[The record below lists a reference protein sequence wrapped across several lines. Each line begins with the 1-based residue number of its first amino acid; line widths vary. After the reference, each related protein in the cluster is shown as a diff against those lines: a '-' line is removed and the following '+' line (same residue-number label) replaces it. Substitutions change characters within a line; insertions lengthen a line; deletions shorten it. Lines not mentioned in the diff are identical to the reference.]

1 MAVTNLI
8 TDAINSA
15 KSGSTGSGSTEPSSE
30 ELGVEVVT
38 DSSSISASDSTM
50 DDVEEKPEQ
59 TADETAAASGTS
71 PKETQKPSTDKET
84 ITVSDDQGNKRKVEI
99 DYSNRAS
106 IKKAFELMHGARKW
120 QAERDRATATEK
132 EIRAKYETDR
142 KVLDA
147 LEAAYEQRGEL
158 GVIDLIAGK
167 QGASDEFV
175 RRQIERAKFLEK
187 ASPAEKEQLAQK
199 ERLEQLEKQLAKQE
213 KEGQSREERVKAE
226 RQAAEIETLKSR
238 VHPSFEKY
246 RFDGKL
252 GDEATEDMFDQMLW
266 NTAMSNLKPYEEKGL
281 EITREMVEKEFRNV
295 STTLSKRINMQ
306 AEKRATKAV
315 EQKKT
320 EATENAQSATNA
332 AYKKGGSLGA
342 EARDLINK
350 GDFKSLIS
358 NWSKYG
364 KSLRS

>member
-1 MAVTNLI
+1 MAISNLV
-8 TDAINSA
+8 TDAINSVKGA
-15 KSGSTGSGSTEPSSE
+15 TSLPEANSE
-30 ELGVEVVT
+30 DLGVEVVT

-50 DDVEEKPEQ
+50 DEVEGESDPSK
-59 TADETAAASGTS
+59 ADESKAASGT
-71 PKETQKPSTDKET
+71 PDGTQKPSADKET

-99 DYSNRAS
+99 DYTNRAG

-147 LEAAYEQRGEL
+147 LESAFEQRGEL

-167 QGASDEFV
+167 QGASEEFIK
-175 RRQIERAKFLEK
+175 RQIERARFLEK

-199 ERLEQLEKQLAKQE
+199 ERLEQLEKDLKRQE
-213 KEGQSREERVKAE
+213 TEGQKREDRIKADKD
-226 RQAAEIETLKSR
+226 QADLHALASR
-238 VHPSFEKY
+238 VHPTFEKY

-266 NTAMSNLKPYEEKGL
+266 NTAMANLKPYEEKGL
-281 EITREMVEKEFRNV
+281 EITRQLVDKEFRNV
-295 STTLSKRINMQ
+295 SAALSKRINMQ
-306 AEKRATKAV
+306 AEKKATKAV

-358 NWSKYG
+358 NWGKYG
-364 KSLRS
+364 KALRS